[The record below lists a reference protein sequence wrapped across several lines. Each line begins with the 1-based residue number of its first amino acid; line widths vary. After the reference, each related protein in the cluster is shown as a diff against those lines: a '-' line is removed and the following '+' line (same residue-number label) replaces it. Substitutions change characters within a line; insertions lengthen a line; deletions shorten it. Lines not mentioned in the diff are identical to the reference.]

1 MAQID
6 VEHAVS
12 FTGHRPERLDIDE
25 EKVLEWLE
33 EQIRTS
39 IAEGYTD
46 FISGM
51 QRGVDLWAAEI
62 VLRIREEM
70 KDKEIRL
77 FSAVAFSGMENRWEE
92 DWQKRYH
99 AILNA
104 ADGIAYVSDRPGKV
118 AFFKR
123 NEWMVD
129 HSGRVIAVYTGSTG
143 GTKATVQYAKRQGKE
158 IIMIK

>member
-51 QRGVDLWAAEI
+51 QV
-62 VLRIREEM
+62 
-70 KDKEIRL
+70 
-77 FSAVAFSGMENRWEE
+77 
-92 DWQKRYH
+92 
-99 AILNA
+99 
-104 ADGIAYVSDRPGKV
+104 
-118 AFFKR
+118 
-123 NEWMVD
+123 
-129 HSGRVIAVYTGSTG
+129 
-143 GTKATVQYAKRQGKE
+143 
-158 IIMIK
+158 